1 MSHLCLVCYQQ
12 NHFPDSVMNV
22 GPEEV
27 CDNRQQVCDDLK
39 SVITVNKLVMTVL
52 GSVLK
57 LMLEKSFLRLN
68 NKHQYY
74 LLRSP

>member
-1 MSHLCLVCYQQ
+1 MSHLCLVCNQW
-12 NHFPDSVMNV
+12 NHFSDSVMTV

-57 LMLEKSFLRLN
+57 LMLEKKFP
-68 NKHQYY
+68 QAE
-74 LLRSP
+74 